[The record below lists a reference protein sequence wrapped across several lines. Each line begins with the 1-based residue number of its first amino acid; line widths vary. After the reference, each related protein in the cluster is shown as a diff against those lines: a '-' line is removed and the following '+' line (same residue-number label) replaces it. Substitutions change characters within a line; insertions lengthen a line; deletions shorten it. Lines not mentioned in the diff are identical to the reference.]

1 MSKASPPQAGSET
14 MRIAKMI
21 ARAGVCSR
29 RDAERLIE
37 AGRVRVNGKKLKSPA
52 FNVSLRDEI
61 LIDDK
66 PLPQQ
71 QPVRLWRYH
80 KPRGRMT
87 SHKDPQ
93 GRPTVFEALPEHLP
107 RVISVGR
114 LDFNTEGLMLLTTD
128 GGLARHLELPSTGWR
143 RRYKVRAFG
152 KVSQAQLDRLKGGI
166 TIDNVRYGE
175 ITAQLEREGAN
186 PWINMSIT
194 EGKNREVRRV
204 MEHLGLKVSRLIR
217 LSYGPFQLN
226 ELPVGGVEEVRRR
239 VLAEQLGK
247 KLSDEFMLGPRPQV
261 SSSRCGA
268 TKTGGPGIKSAG
280 ADNTRGNKPQ
290 SPKGRTTRSGSKKPP
305 IGKRRSR
312 PSSTGKQSGFSG
324 AKNKSPR
331 R

>member
-1 MSKASPPQAGSET
+1 

-37 AGRVRVNGKKLKSPA
+37 AGRVVVNGKKIKSPA
-52 FNVSLRDEI
+52 LNVSASDKI
-61 LIDDK
+61 LVDDK

-71 QPVRLWRYH
+71 EPVRLWRYH

-93 GRPTVFEALPEHLP
+93 GRPTVFDALPDHLP

-128 GGLARHLELPSTGWR
+128 GDLARHLELPSTGWR

-152 KVSQAQLDRLKGGI
+152 KVTQAQLDTLKNGI
-166 TIDNVRYGE
+166 TIENVRYGE
-175 ITAQLEREGAN
+175 ISAQLEREGVN

-226 ELPVGGVEEVRRR
+226 DLKPGSVEEVKRK

-247 KLSDEFMLGPRPQV
+247 KLGDQFALGPQPQMRKREGGDKLADQPVAKKGQWAKKTQQAKLRPGKPKAPN
-261 SSSRCGA
+261 RL
-268 TKTGGPGIKSAG
+268 KAG
-280 ADNTRGNKPQ
+280 KA
-290 SPKGRTTRSGSKKPP
+290 PKGRQK
-305 IGKRRSR
+305 
-312 PSSTGKQSGFSG
+312 
-324 AKNKSPR
+324 APR